1 MKDKIIEILEKYSRI
16 TTMYDLDD
24 ELYQAPVVHTIN
36 FKQIADEIEMLYK
49 NKTTE
54 RETIYIKESPQDDYE
69 FSLMRRSDDSNSN
82 DTWDEPTIKHFQ
94 D

>member
-1 MKDKIIEILEKYSRI
+1 MKDKIIEILDKYKEYVADN
-16 TTMYDLDD
+16 THDGYYVDEDD
-24 ELYQAPVVHTIN
+24 FE
-36 FKQIADEIEMLYK
+36 QIADEIERLYK